1 MRLSRFTFALMPLS
15 QVNLS
20 VLEIPY
26 GGIYSE
32 VMRRQ
37 DMRHRLPLSR
47 RRLITGTAALAAA
60 ASFPMPAWARGSD
73 VRHAAKGFGTLQGD
87 DIRLTVGRSHFV
99 ADGRAGHVVTING
112 TIPGPMLRLREGRTV
127 RLHVTNA
134 LEEDT
139 SVHWHGLLVPFQF
152 DGVPGVSF
160 PGIRPG
166 ETFTYEIPVRQAGTY
181 WWHSHSGLQEQIGH
195 YGPLIIDPAEPEDR
209 GYDREYVLLLSEFTP
224 LHPHEVM
231 RNLKISEGYF
241 NYTKQTATSGEMP
254 LAERIRWG
262 RMRMDPRDISDV
274 TGSTYTFLVNGHAP
288 ADDLEFLFTPGERI
302 RLRVINGSAMT
313 FFNFRIPGVPLTV
326 IQADGQDVRD
336 FEVDELQLGVEIG
349 VELCRERV
357 CRNV

>member
-112 TIPGPMLRLREGRTV
+112 TRS
-127 RLHVTNA
+127 
-134 LEEDT
+134 EERR
-139 SVHWHGLLVPFQF
+139 VGKEC
-152 DGVPGVSF
+152 VSTC
-160 PGIRPG
+160 R
-166 ETFTYEIPVRQAGTY
+166 
-181 WWHSHSGLQEQIGH
+181 S
-195 YGPLIIDPAEPEDR
+195 
-209 GYDREYVLLLSEFTP
+209 
-224 LHPHEVM
+224 
-231 RNLKISEGYF
+231 
-241 NYTKQTATSGEMP
+241 
-254 LAERIRWG
+254 RWS
-262 RMRMDPRDISDV
+262 P
-274 TGSTYTFLVNGHAP
+274 YH
-288 ADDLEFLFTPGERI
+288 
-302 RLRVINGSAMT
+302 
-313 FFNFRIPGVPLTV
+313 
-326 IQADGQDVRD
+326 
-336 FEVDELQLGVEIG
+336 
-349 VELCRERV
+349 
-357 CRNV
+357 